1 MNLEHGDGISTPTFY
16 RRKWIGPHSRPDWC
30 RCAWMQMCLEAVH
43 WALDGKLSRSLAL
56 WRQSGPTRACYIT
69 LRAPSHGTLSQT
81 VSTWERV
88 CTNDTWFSKLI
99 LPSFPSHCEAVKSWV
114 LTSRNG
120 CPPVLLCM
128 SFAIQG
134 TAFTWSQISM
144 GIENKILY
152 HKTIPEASKKVLIS
166 Q

>member
-1 MNLEHGDGISTPTFY
+1 MKLEHGDGISTPTFY
-16 RRKWIGPHSRPDWC
+16 RRKWIGPHCLPDWC
-30 RCAWMQMCLEAVH
+30 RCAWRQCIELLTVNYR
-43 WALDGKLSRSLAL
+43 DR
-56 WRQSGPTRACYIT
+56 WRCGGSPARPVRAI
-69 LRAPSHGTLSQT
+69 LRVRAPSHGTLSQT
-81 VSTWERV
+81 VSKPWERV

-120 CPPVLLCM
+120 YPPVLLCM

-144 GIENKILY
+144 GIENRILY